1 MGVFDRIFHF
11 RLGCVLGSQRGPQQA
26 TMMAMEP
33 ACVAANSSK
42 TAAADQQPPSL
53 ILLQNEQIDR
63 LKEELAEK
71 NETIFDLQIS
81 LATADAETQHRI
93 AQVERETSLSVRR
106 LEEELRRLQHEANR
120 ASSNNKRKMIIT
132 AETTVT
138 PPPAVNNKNRSSSSS
153 AVIGTSTMPQLVLP
167 TAIETSAGAGATT
180 TPLPVNTVAY
190 KVQAAARRQDN
201 ALLGMHDARTTSTP
215 RISSAQRLLLHLV
228 SASSSSTTTMLLPHH
243 HATALL
249 WQRLWLAQTD
259 VQIAKI
265 LIDEYIVFAGHHHH
279 AGGANHNNNTSS
291 TTAILQLLH
300 QVLRVSPAA
309 CRYLVGGGRGKQQQK
324 PKQQLSHTSC
334 QLRIGSSGDKIVLS
348 RHDHDHDLLNPLWTP
363 TNTTATTT
371 TTVVTREAMDD
382 DATSD
387 DDNNDDNDDP
397 SSPNN
402 FINALWQTVVQY
414 PTTIPAWDILRL
426 LLRYHRLPWRDEQ
439 QQTLVLRRL
448 VAAGRSIGSG
458 GVTSSTPR
466 RQGSDDDNNDATT
479 VMDSE
484 AMDTTEADNE
494 DKRGRCCETTESSA
508 SSPTTLT
515 TTTTPIA
522 VWLPAAVRVVTE
534 YVRRVDC
541 WQSLRSKPWATWLA
555 VVLDLIEQQRP
566 SPQSPQ
572 PQQPP
577 QQPPDDDHSCQF
589 ACLQFLTVL
598 VAQHHVRAL
607 DTFLRVEI
615 VTDASTGELWHRAPS
630 AVAVI
635 CQRLTRSVAV
645 DTTVTEEAYLLP
657 SEPSDMVLE
666 LIRFVYYTVIAVQ
679 EGRRQEQSVALWDV
693 CHPFAESLAG
703 TSALLLERTQEPHTT
718 HMLQVILDELEE
730 DYNERYA
737 KSIKDDRQPP

>member
-1 MGVFDRIFHF
+1 
-11 RLGCVLGSQRGPQQA
+11 
-26 TMMAMEP
+26 MMAMAP
-33 ACVAANSSK
+33 DVVAANSSFK
-42 TAAADQQPPSL
+42 AAAAADQQPPSL

-71 NETIFDLQIS
+71 NEMIFDFQIS

-120 ASSNNKRKMIIT
+120 ASSNNKRKMMIIT

-138 PPPAVNNKNRSSSSS
+138 PPPAANNKNRSSSSS
-153 AVIGTSTMPQLVLP
+153 SVVIVTSMPQLGLP
-167 TAIETSAGAGATT
+167 TAIETSAGTGAGATT
-180 TPLPVNTVAY
+180 TPLPATTVVV
-190 KVQAAARRQDN
+190 KVQAAARQDN
-201 ALLGMHDARTTSTP
+201 ALLGMHDAITTTP

-228 SASSSSTTTMLLPHH
+228 SNSSSTTTMLLPHH

-265 LIDEYIVFAGHHHH
+265 LIDEYIAFAVGHHH
-279 AGGANHNNNTSS
+279 AGRANNNNNTTSSPS

-300 QVLRVSPAA
+300 QVLTVSPAA
-309 CRYLVGGGRGKQQQK
+309 CWYLVGEGGGGGKQHE
-324 PKQQLSHTSC
+324 KQWSHTSC
-334 QLRIGSSGDKIVLS
+334 QLRIGSSGDIVLS
-348 RHDHDHDLLNPLWTP
+348 THDHDLLNPLWTP
-363 TNTTATTT
+363 TNTTTTTT

-382 DATSD
+382 SSCAGID
-387 DDNNDDNDDP
+387 DDDDDNDDP
-397 SSPNN
+397 SSPDN

-439 QQTLVLRRL
+439 QTLVLRRL
-448 VAAGRSIGSG
+448 VAAGRSIGGG

-494 DKRGRCCETTESSA
+494 NKLGRCCETTESSA
-508 SSPTTLT
+508 SSSTTTLTT

-522 VWLPAAVRVVTE
+522 VWLPAAVRMVTE

-541 WQSLRSKPWATWLA
+541 WESLRSKPWATWLA
-555 VVLDLIEQQRP
+555 VVLDLIEQQRS
-566 SPQSPQ
+566 SPTQS
-572 PQQPP
+572 PP

-630 AVAVI
+630 AVAVV
-635 CQRLTRSVAV
+635 CQRLTRIVAV
-645 DTTVTEEAYLLP
+645 DTTVTEEAYLLA

-666 LIRFVYYTVIAVQ
+666 MIRFVYYTVIAVQ

-703 TSALLLERTQEPHTT
+703 TSALLLERTQDPHTT

-737 KSIKDDRQPP
+737 KFIKDDRQPP